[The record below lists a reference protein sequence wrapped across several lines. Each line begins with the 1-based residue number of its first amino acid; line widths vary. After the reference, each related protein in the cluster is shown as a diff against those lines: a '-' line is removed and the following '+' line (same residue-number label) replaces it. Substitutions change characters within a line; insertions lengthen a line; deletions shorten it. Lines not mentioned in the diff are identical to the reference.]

1 MFKKKN
7 LKYLFTIM
15 SLFLI
20 ALMIVFLVSPNLG
33 KKTTQESLKQELI
46 VNKGT
51 YDESTIVLKDT
62 NKSIATSLANRL
74 NAKLRI
80 TKDGS
85 FATLTLSDSTFLDVV
100 SNPDNK
106 DILDYFSVD
115 YMSTVSDIEEVEEEY
130 VKKPSKYIPSDEYY
144 NAQSYLDYINLDNV
158 WSSYRGWGVTVAI
171 IDTGIDTDHP
181 EFEGRISEYSYNA
194 TLDKIVKDYT
204 DSEGNYDWSLIEDT
218 QGHGTAVTGV
228 IAAAMDNGGI
238 AGISPN
244 VTILTIKVESDEYGN
259 FYRTSD
265 LVFGLYY
272 AIERDVN
279 VVNMSF
285 GGGTN
290 PYSDAARLAVDSD
303 ITLVAAAGND
313 ATSSLTYPAADPNVI
328 GVGALAEKSF
338 ELAQYSNYGENNDL
352 VAPGT
357 VYTTK
362 NDGTYTTMNGT
373 SFASPI
379 VASVVALYN
388 NYEYYPTVDAIKE
401 RLFASTIDLGALGKD
416 YYYGYGALDVK
427 AFILEPVSTVTFNY
441 LTDEID
447 ETKQIFINGHTLQS
461 LPEPERLYSVFD
473 GWYYD
478 IDCTE
483 ELKYYEDI
491 FSSDL
496 TLYAK
501 WANEDDSVPYT
512 YVTLDDNTVEIR
524 SYTGHRRYITIP
536 DYIDGKVVSSIG
548 DEAFSN
554 ETRIR
559 EINLPRYLTNISR
572 NAFYGCSN
580 LLKINIPD
588 TVTSIGNNAFKDCV
602 RMQEVI
608 FGEASILKQ
617 IGSYAFSNCSS
628 LLRFDIPKSV
638 ETVDGATFMGTTSLR
653 EINAHK
659 QSKVYKSVD
668 GVLFNKT
675 KSTLIAY
682 PAGLKQGYLIPSS
695 VTKLGVAS
703 FAYTKE
709 ETINLNNIKTIEDY
723 AFSSSKLI
731 SIVIPDSV
739 TYMGMGAFN
748 LSTNLKTVTLSK
760 NLNTISSY
768 AFNSCYSL
776 SEILIPNNIITIESS
791 AFGMSG
797 LVNITFEENSKLLS
811 IGEASFEK
819 TLLNK
824 IIIPKSVVQIGDSAF
839 NYNVYLTSVLFEEGS
854 SLYSIGSNAFNKN
867 VNLTTINLPNNL
879 GYIGSYAFMESKLTG
894 SITLPASVE
903 AIGDGAFASCH
914 SLEYIFVDEENIV
927 YKDINGVLYTVDNT
941 MLVAYPSGNTS
952 YNYIVENVKVIG
964 AASFYG
970 AKYLGEVILPNTLEE
985 IREYAFA
992 YNTNLGYITIPQ
1004 NVVQI
1009 GRFAFTNNY
1018 NLTSVYFDQNSVLPR
1033 ISYASFANTGLQSI
1047 TIPSSVST
1055 IAQEAFIGSNN
1066 LTNVTFEENS
1076 NLDIIS
1082 AYMFKGSNNI
1092 QSITFLNGS
1101 KLKSISA
1108 HGFEGMR
1115 NLQTVDFGDATVE
1128 NIDNY
1133 AFRYCSSLSNIVIP
1147 STVKY
1152 IGRYAF
1158 YGAKSLTR
1166 LDIPE
1171 SVDYIGTN
1179 AFYMADNLDIY
1190 FKKNTLPTNLQYN
1203 WDNGIRG
1210 YYVGVK
1216 KVLENEEFRYAILND
1231 NTISIIEYL
1240 GSNTSLD
1247 LTSISF
1253 DKDITQIGG
1262 YAFYRSNLTNVILPS
1277 TITMIGQYSFA
1288 YSKINSVTIPDNVKY
1303 IAKYAF
1309 YNSDIT
1315 EVKISENSKLE
1326 KIEQHAFSLCD
1337 KLTNIYIPSSVKT
1350 LERGV
1355 FKESGLTNVTF
1366 DSNIN
1371 ITTIPEEAF
1380 LGTKLVT
1387 VSIPNSVTLID
1398 HNAFRDILNLQ
1409 SVKFGTSN
1417 LQIMS
1422 NVFYNTGLTVVNIPA
1437 NITYIG
1443 EYSFVGLRELKE
1455 FNVDENNTKYKDI
1468 DGVLFSKD
1476 GKKLIAYPASITG
1489 AYTVNKNVETIG
1501 FGAFE
1506 NTSLSSV
1513 TFEEGINLLTIGY
1526 RAFFNAKKLTE
1537 VSVPASVVSI
1547 DYYAFAYCENLIKV
1561 SFAKDNRLTGIYEG
1575 AFYGCKSLK
1584 DIVLPDSIIEIS
1596 NYSFSGCI
1604 SLETLPISKNSSL
1617 KGIYSYAFAHSG
1629 LKEITIPETVVDIE
1643 SYAFKGVK
1651 ITNLV
1656 IPSTN
1661 AKQLIIG
1668 IGAFEDCNYLE
1679 TITLPFIGASYE
1691 DTNISWFG
1699 YVFGAGSY
1707 EANNTY
1713 VPESLKEVTIHEG
1726 ITLIGYGAFYDLDK
1740 LEKINIPHSV
1750 NKIYRFAFVDCHA
1763 EYELTNEISFYVR
1776 NNERATTLDESFFGV
1791 TYDFNGNIKGTLKIA
1806 DGLKQISHFA
1816 LMGQEKIEKIVIP
1829 ESVEE
1834 ILLYAFA
1841 NCTNLE
1847 EINIPKN
1854 ITVIDQSVFLN
1865 CINLKKMP
1873 VHENIE
1879 EIRSGAF
1886 SNCDSL
1892 TEVIIPN
1899 KVTILESIFEGCD
1912 GLTEVLIPSHISSVE
1927 MAVFNGCKNLK
1938 TISFENGSKIDEIP
1952 NLFCSYC
1959 DSLENIVL
1967 PDTVTYIGE
1976 KAFEGCNSLKSIVI
1990 PNNVEKI
1997 DLMAFNGCNNLC
2009 EVIIDSNSA
2018 LKEIN
2023 DLAFCGTLLN
2033 EFSIPSNVEFI
2044 GDQAFGATKI
2054 FKIYNHS
2061 DLQIEFGST
2070 LNGYIGYL
2078 AKVIVEKDGTIRTLN
2093 NEDYEIIITE
2103 DNFMFIRH
2111 DSEYVLVNYL
2121 GDSKNIALPSL
2132 INNCTYRIELA
2143 ENKSIINLTIPKN
2156 INQINDYAFF
2166 RCYNLETVTFEENSQ
2181 ISIIEDYAFSEC
2193 YKLKSINL
2201 PDSITE
2207 IYGCAFLGCRSLEAV
2222 TIPKNLLTLASDA
2235 FSNCPSLQEV
2245 NCTIEQLLQFGS
2257 IKDLSGQ
2264 ASINI
2269 EVNSEKYIY
2278 EDNCYFNEDKT
2289 ILYYADKNIRGKYVV
2304 PESVTQI
2311 KEFAFANCN
2320 YITEMILPS
2329 ALLSIEKGAFK
2340 NCINLQILEMNS
2352 DINYFPHIM
2361 VENCINLE
2369 IFRYNSTLENWLNT
2383 YMAGGDNNPL
2393 YYGADLYIN
2402 GELLKELIIPEG
2414 VERIESY
2421 LFRNYKQLRKVEFS
2435 STVQYIGFGSFSE
2448 TSIVELVIPK
2458 NVIEVGNDAFFRCSN
2473 LTNVTIYSSDVELG
2487 AGIFGE
2493 CTSLENVI
2501 LPDGLKKLSIGL
2513 FAGCNNLTSITL
2525 PNSIEVFEQS
2535 CFSGCINLTEVKGD
2549 FELIEIG
2556 SWSFEG
2562 CKSLKE
2568 FEIKGDKIKYIESGA
2583 FNGCSSLTS
2592 FKVPEG
2598 ITELGYIFGDCI
2610 NLKELYLPSTL
2621 KSITG
2626 LVCNGATLSSLYY
2639 NGTVANWCNISI
2651 DTHDYWGATFLA
2663 SPTTEVYF
2671 KNESNEYERL
2681 DSVKLPTNIEKISKY
2696 SFYSFDIKELI
2707 IPENIT
2713 EIDDFAFGFMI
2724 NLFKI
2729 VIENRNT
2736 EINIST
2742 NAFENSYA
2750 HIIYNNSDMD
2760 IIIGDSNYGNIALMA
2775 KVIYNKDG
2783 SVQKLIDDEL
2793 IIETEDGYVYK
2804 QNGTEDISYTLIGY
2818 LGKENTITLPRD
2830 IFGKNYL
2837 INLNYSNA
2845 ENIIIP
2851 EWFGEISSQAFTNL
2865 ISLKTVYISK
2875 NVKSINDSAFNSCIN
2890 LHTVTFEEDSELQY
2904 IGFAA
2909 FSGCESLTSIVIPD
2923 KVVWVHSSAFSAC
2936 TKLEEIVLPSNIE
2949 FLGNYP
2955 FSNTA
2960 FSENEDNWENGLLI
2974 LDGYLLAHYDGLDKC
2989 AIPSDI
2995 KVASST
3001 IFENQTLLKFL
3012 EIPMSLADYYY
3023 VTYYNLETLV
3033 INNISENDNVIIQPN
3048 HTLKNIIIKNGVQIL
3063 NNLYFSN
3070 LSNVNIYVDEY
3081 KENVMWDHDYPNW
3094 NNGNKVFYKGEW
3106 IISEFYDINNE
3117 LIEEEYYSVN
3127 QIIRQPFVE
3136 NINDGIY
3143 SYEFIGWD
3151 LNNDGVVDTIPA
3163 TSTVD
3168 ICAKAIYEKTINKYQ
3183 VNFIDKDGTTILF
3196 SYEVDHGNIITLPD
3210 VPTKKGYTFISWE
3223 GYTEGMVAIEDINI
3237 YSTWLHNDSGHNYSV
3252 VETVDPTCEEQGYIK
3267 HICSICDEW
3276 YGTDFVEALGHN
3288 YVENII
3294 SPTCEEQ
3301 GYTKHTCSVCDDTY
3315 NDNYVEKLNHSFG
3328 EWIIDQNAT
3337 CEEDGLKHRICSSC
3351 DYNEESV
3358 IDAFGHNYVI
3368 ERLSNSTCTN
3378 NGYDKYTCTNCNE
3391 EVILELPLES
3401 HNYVEKY
3408 ASKTIIQILLEFV
3421 LNIFFGYKGDK
3432 AYYYECQVCKHILLN
3447 NEQSSSSVQGTCAHE
3462 ICVWNEDV
3470 EASCDEVGF
3479 MLNTCTSCNEVIN
3492 VKTIEALGHSYSSE
3506 VTLPTCTEL
3515 GYTTHTCER
3524 CNETYVDTYVDSLG
3538 HSIVIDEK
3546 VEPTCTATGLTEGEH
3561 CTRCDYK
3568 VAQDIIEALGHNYT
3582 SVITSPTCLDKGY
3595 TTHTCNRCN
3604 DSYVDSYV
3612 DALGHNIVID
3622 ERVEPTCTETG
3633 LTEGEHCTRCD
3644 HKVEQ
3649 TVIEALGHNY
3659 KSVVTLP
3666 TCTERG
3672 YTTHT
3677 CERCN
3682 ATYVDTYVDALGH
3695 DIVVDERVEP
3705 TCTETGLT
3713 EGEHCTRCDYK
3724 VAQEVVEALG
3734 HNYNSVVT
3742 KPTCLEKGYTTHTCD
3757 RCNDSYIDNYVDA
3770 LGHDIVVD
3778 EKVEPTCTETGLTEG
3793 EHCIRC
3799 DYKVVQEIIN
3809 ALGHNYNSVVIEP
3822 TCETQGYTAHT
3833 CERCNDSYVDSYVEA
3848 SGHELIVDK
3857 GYDATCTEAGLTD
3870 GSHCAKC
3877 DYKVEQVKIDPKGH
3891 IESDWII
3898 DKEATTES
3906 DGTKHKECTVCGDEL
3921 IKGTINKLPSSNNC
3935 NMSKVYIMNLILMFN
3950 LFALAILIFRKR
3962 R

>member
-2166 RCYNLETVTFEENSQ
+2166 RCYNLETVTF
-2181 ISIIEDYAFSEC
+2181 A
-2193 YKLKSINL
+2193 
-2201 PDSITE
+2201 
-2207 IYGCAFLGCRSLEAV
+2207 
-2222 TIPKNLLTLASDA
+2222 
-2235 FSNCPSLQEV
+2235 
-2245 NCTIEQLLQFGS
+2245 
-2257 IKDLSGQ
+2257 
-2264 ASINI
+2264 
-2269 EVNSEKYIY
+2269 KYPI
-2278 EDNCYFNEDKT
+2278 
-2289 ILYYADKNIRGKYVV
+2289 
-2304 PESVTQI
+2304 
-2311 KEFAFANCN
+2311 
-2320 YITEMILPS
+2320 
-2329 ALLSIEKGAFK
+2329 
-2340 NCINLQILEMNS
+2340 
-2352 DINYFPHIM
+2352 
-2361 VENCINLE
+2361 
-2369 IFRYNSTLENWLNT
+2369 
-2383 YMAGGDNNPL
+2383 
-2393 YYGADLYIN
+2393 
-2402 GELLKELIIPEG
+2402 
-2414 VERIESY
+2414 
-2421 LFRNYKQLRKVEFS
+2421 
-2435 STVQYIGFGSFSE
+2435 
-2448 TSIVELVIPK
+2448 
-2458 NVIEVGNDAFFRCSN
+2458 
-2473 LTNVTIYSSDVELG
+2473 
-2487 AGIFGE
+2487 
-2493 CTSLENVI
+2493 
-2501 LPDGLKKLSIGL
+2501 
-2513 FAGCNNLTSITL
+2513 
-2525 PNSIEVFEQS
+2525 
-2535 CFSGCINLTEVKGD
+2535 
-2549 FELIEIG
+2549 
-2556 SWSFEG
+2556 
-2562 CKSLKE
+2562 
-2568 FEIKGDKIKYIESGA
+2568 
-2583 FNGCSSLTS
+2583 
-2592 FKVPEG
+2592 
-2598 ITELGYIFGDCI
+2598 
-2610 NLKELYLPSTL
+2610 
-2621 KSITG
+2621 
-2626 LVCNGATLSSLYY
+2626 
-2639 NGTVANWCNISI
+2639 
-2651 DTHDYWGATFLA
+2651 
-2663 SPTTEVYF
+2663 
-2671 KNESNEYERL
+2671 
-2681 DSVKLPTNIEKISKY
+2681 
-2696 SFYSFDIKELI
+2696 
-2707 IPENIT
+2707 
-2713 EIDDFAFGFMI
+2713 
-2724 NLFKI
+2724 
-2729 VIENRNT
+2729 
-2736 EINIST
+2736 
-2742 NAFENSYA
+2742 
-2750 HIIYNNSDMD
+2750 
-2760 IIIGDSNYGNIALMA
+2760 
-2775 KVIYNKDG
+2775 
-2783 SVQKLIDDEL
+2783 
-2793 IIETEDGYVYK
+2793 
-2804 QNGTEDISYTLIGY
+2804 
-2818 LGKENTITLPRD
+2818 
-2830 IFGKNYL
+2830 
-2837 INLNYSNA
+2837 
-2845 ENIIIP
+2845 
-2851 EWFGEISSQAFTNL
+2851 
-2865 ISLKTVYISK
+2865 
-2875 NVKSINDSAFNSCIN
+2875 
-2890 LHTVTFEEDSELQY
+2890 
-2904 IGFAA
+2904 
-2909 FSGCESLTSIVIPD
+2909 
-2923 KVVWVHSSAFSAC
+2923 
-2936 TKLEEIVLPSNIE
+2936 
-2949 FLGNYP
+2949 
-2955 FSNTA
+2955 
-2960 FSENEDNWENGLLI
+2960 
-2974 LDGYLLAHYDGLDKC
+2974 
-2989 AIPSDI
+2989 
-2995 KVASST
+2995 
-3001 IFENQTLLKFL
+3001 
-3012 EIPMSLADYYY
+3012 
-3023 VTYYNLETLV
+3023 
-3033 INNISENDNVIIQPN
+3033 
-3048 HTLKNIIIKNGVQIL
+3048 
-3063 NNLYFSN
+3063 
-3070 LSNVNIYVDEY
+3070 
-3081 KENVMWDHDYPNW
+3081 
-3094 NNGNKVFYKGEW
+3094 
-3106 IISEFYDINNE
+3106 
-3117 LIEEEYYSVN
+3117 
-3127 QIIRQPFVE
+3127 
-3136 NINDGIY
+3136 
-3143 SYEFIGWD
+3143 
-3151 LNNDGVVDTIPA
+3151 
-3163 TSTVD
+3163 
-3168 ICAKAIYEKTINKYQ
+3168 
-3183 VNFIDKDGTTILF
+3183 
-3196 SYEVDHGNIITLPD
+3196 
-3210 VPTKKGYTFISWE
+3210 
-3223 GYTEGMVAIEDINI
+3223 
-3237 YSTWLHNDSGHNYSV
+3237 
-3252 VETVDPTCEEQGYIK
+3252 
-3267 HICSICDEW
+3267 
-3276 YGTDFVEALGHN
+3276 
-3288 YVENII
+3288 
-3294 SPTCEEQ
+3294 
-3301 GYTKHTCSVCDDTY
+3301 
-3315 NDNYVEKLNHSFG
+3315 
-3328 EWIIDQNAT
+3328 
-3337 CEEDGLKHRICSSC
+3337 
-3351 DYNEESV
+3351 
-3358 IDAFGHNYVI
+3358 
-3368 ERLSNSTCTN
+3368 
-3378 NGYDKYTCTNCNE
+3378 
-3391 EVILELPLES
+3391 
-3401 HNYVEKY
+3401 
-3408 ASKTIIQILLEFV
+3408 
-3421 LNIFFGYKGDK
+3421 
-3432 AYYYECQVCKHILLN
+3432 
-3447 NEQSSSSVQGTCAHE
+3447 
-3462 ICVWNEDV
+3462 
-3470 EASCDEVGF
+3470 
-3479 MLNTCTSCNEVIN
+3479 
-3492 VKTIEALGHSYSSE
+3492 
-3506 VTLPTCTEL
+3506 
-3515 GYTTHTCER
+3515 
-3524 CNETYVDTYVDSLG
+3524 
-3538 HSIVIDEK
+3538 
-3546 VEPTCTATGLTEGEH
+3546 
-3561 CTRCDYK
+3561 
-3568 VAQDIIEALGHNYT
+3568 
-3582 SVITSPTCLDKGY
+3582 
-3595 TTHTCNRCN
+3595 
-3604 DSYVDSYV
+3604 
-3612 DALGHNIVID
+3612 
-3622 ERVEPTCTETG
+3622 
-3633 LTEGEHCTRCD
+3633 
-3644 HKVEQ
+3644 
-3649 TVIEALGHNY
+3649 
-3659 KSVVTLP
+3659 
-3666 TCTERG
+3666 
-3672 YTTHT
+3672 
-3677 CERCN
+3677 
-3682 ATYVDTYVDALGH
+3682 
-3695 DIVVDERVEP
+3695 
-3705 TCTETGLT
+3705 
-3713 EGEHCTRCDYK
+3713 
-3724 VAQEVVEALG
+3724 
-3734 HNYNSVVT
+3734 
-3742 KPTCLEKGYTTHTCD
+3742 
-3757 RCNDSYIDNYVDA
+3757 
-3770 LGHDIVVD
+3770 
-3778 EKVEPTCTETGLTEG
+3778 
-3793 EHCIRC
+3793 
-3799 DYKVVQEIIN
+3799 
-3809 ALGHNYNSVVIEP
+3809 
-3822 TCETQGYTAHT
+3822 
-3833 CERCNDSYVDSYVEA
+3833 
-3848 SGHELIVDK
+3848 
-3857 GYDATCTEAGLTD
+3857 
-3870 GSHCAKC
+3870 
-3877 DYKVEQVKIDPKGH
+3877 
-3891 IESDWII
+3891 
-3898 DKEATTES
+3898 
-3906 DGTKHKECTVCGDEL
+3906 
-3921 IKGTINKLPSSNNC
+3921 
-3935 NMSKVYIMNLILMFN
+3935 
-3950 LFALAILIFRKR
+3950 
-3962 R
+3962 